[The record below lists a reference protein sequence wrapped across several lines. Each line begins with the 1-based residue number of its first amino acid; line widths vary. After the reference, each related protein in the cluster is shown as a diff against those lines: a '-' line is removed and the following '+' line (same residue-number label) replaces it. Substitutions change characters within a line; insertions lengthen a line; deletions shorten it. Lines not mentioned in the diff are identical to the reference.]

1 MFKVDNCTHQRSG
14 SSTDSFVCVSEETG
28 LEGEV
33 PPLRDVVD
41 TESWEHLGSE
51 LGGSGSRDSR
61 AKLSELGEVVAEE
74 EEEESSS
81 DILQRERQSLL
92 RSIELITR
100 SSSKD
105 EQNGKEK
112 EDEDDSNSS
121 DWENWED

>member
-33 PPLRDVVD
+33 PPLRDMVD

-61 AKLSELGEVVAEE
+61 AKLSELGEVVA

>member
-1 MFKVDNCTHQRSG
+1 MVFKVDNCTHQRSE

-61 AKLSELGEVVAEE
+61 AKLSELGEVVVV
-74 EEEESSS
+74 EEESSG
-81 DILQRERQSLL
+81 DILQRERRSLL
-92 RSIELITR
+92 HSIEFITR

-112 EDEDDSNSS
+112 EEEDSNSS